1 MALVAF
7 NFSFSA
13 AKSSGAAIVD
23 ATAAAAGFGGLTGDV
38 GALATGGAV
47 LVAAFGAGFAP
58 FGAGVVAG
66 LVAWVAPL
74 GAGALAGFPA
84 GAASLG
90 AGEAAVGFEAAGSW
104 GLVTGSGV

>member
-1 MALVAF
+1 MALVPF

-23 ATAAAAGFGGLTGDV
+23 ATAAAAGFGGPPGGV

-58 FGAGVVAG
+58 FGGGVVAG

-74 GAGALAGFPA
+74 GAG
-84 GAASLG
+84 
-90 AGEAAVGFEAAGSW
+90 EDAVGFAAAGSW
-104 GLVTGSGV
+104 GCPG